1 MKAGFFM
8 INLNG
13 RSVEN
18 DQANISVQNRGLL
31 YGDSVFETI
40 RAING
45 KIIFWEDHY
54 FRLMASMRIMRMEIP
69 VNFSAEFLEEEIQN
83 LISQNNLEFSPARI
97 RFTVYRKQGGYYNP
111 ETLDIE
117 YVILAE
123 KLPDPFYLLNENFY
137 EVELFKD
144 HYINS
149 GLLSTIKSNNRA
161 VNVLG
166 SIYAK
171 ENGYQNCLILNEN
184 KTVVEALN
192 GNIFLVKEN
201 KIKTPPLSEGAL
213 NGIVRKQ
220 ILDILKNV
228 SNLEVEEV
236 AISPFELQKAD
247 ELFITNVIVGI
258 QPITK
263 YRKKEFGVEIAT
275 ELLSKLNM
283 KARLS

>member
-1 MKAGFFM
+1 M
-8 INLNG
+8 INLSG
-13 RSVEN
+13 RSVVN
-18 DQANISVQNRGLL
+18 DQAELSVQNRGFT
-31 YGDSVFETI
+31 YGDAVFETI
-40 RAING
+40 RVING
-45 KIIFWEDHY
+45 KIMFWEDHY

-69 VNFSAEFLEEEIQN
+69 TNFSPEFLEEEILN
-83 LISQNNLEFSPARI
+83 LIRDNNLDSSPARI
-97 RFTVYRKQGGYYNP
+97 RFTVYRKQGGYYSP

-117 YVILAE
+117 YVIIAE
-123 KLPDPFYLLNENFY
+123 KLQDPFYLLNEDPY

-166 SIYAK
+166 SIYAR
-171 ENGYQNCLILNEN
+171 ENSYQNCLILNEN

-220 ILDILKNV
+220 ILAIIKTIP
-228 SNLEVEEV
+228 NLEVEEV
-236 AISPFELQKAD
+236 ALSPFELQKAD

-263 YRKKEFGVEIAT
+263 YRKKEFGVEVAK

>member
-1 MKAGFFM
+1 M

-13 RSVEN
+13 RLVEN

-40 RAING
+40 RAIHG

-69 VNFSAEFLEEEIQN
+69 VNFSPEFLEEEILN
-83 LISQNNLEFSPARI
+83 LIRENNLESSTTRI
-97 RFTVYRKQGGYYNP
+97 RFTVYRKQGGYYSP

-123 KLPDPFYLLNENFY
+123 KLPDPFYLLNEDLY

-166 SIYAK
+166 SIYAR

-192 GNIFLVKEN
+192 GNVFLVKEN

-220 ILDILKNV
+220 ILDIIKTIPD
-228 SNLEVEEV
+228 LEVEEV

-263 YRKKEFGVEIAT
+263 YRKKEFGAEVAK

>member
-1 MKAGFFM
+1 M

-40 RAING
+40 RAIHG

-69 VNFSAEFLEEEIQN
+69 VNFSPEFLEEEILN
-83 LISQNNLEFSPARI
+83 LIRENNLESSPARI
-97 RFTVYRKQGGYYNP
+97 RFTVYRKQGGYYSP
-111 ETLDIE
+111 ETLNIE

-123 KLPDPFYLLNENFY
+123 KLPNPFYLLKEDLY

-166 SIYAK
+166 GIYAR

-220 ILDILKNV
+220 ILEIIKTIPD
-228 SNLEVEEV
+228 LEVEEV

-263 YRKKEFGVEIAT
+263 YRKKEFGIEVAK

>member
-1 MKAGFFM
+1 M

-18 DQANISVQNRGLL
+18 DQASISVQNRGLL

-40 RAING
+40 RVING
-45 KIIFWEDHY
+45 KITFWEDHY

-69 VNFSAEFLEEEIQN
+69 VNFSPEFLEEEILN
-83 LISQNNLEFSPARI
+83 LIRENNLESSPARI
-97 RFTVYRKQGGYYNP
+97 RFTVYRKQGGYYSP
-111 ETLDIE
+111 ETLNIE
-117 YVILAE
+117 YVVLAE
-123 KLPDPFYLLNENFY
+123 KLPDPFYLLKEGRY

-166 SIYAK
+166 SVYAR

-220 ILDILKNV
+220 ILEIIKTIPD
-228 SNLEVEEV
+228 LEVEEV

-247 ELFITNVIVGI
+247 EFFITNVIVGI

-263 YRKKEFGVEIAT
+263 YRKKEFRVEVAK

-283 KARLS
+283 KARLSQL

>member
-1 MKAGFFM
+1 M

-13 RSVEN
+13 RSVEK

-69 VNFSAEFLEEEIQN
+69 GNFSPEFLEEEILN
-83 LISQNNLEFSPARI
+83 LIRENNLESSPARI
-97 RFTVYRKQGGYYNP
+97 RFTVYRKQGGTYSP
-111 ETLDIE
+111 ETLNIE

-123 KLPDPFYLLNENFY
+123 KLSDPFYLLNEDLY

-166 SIYAK
+166 SIYAR

-220 ILDILKNV
+220 ILEIIKTIPD
-228 SNLEVEEV
+228 LEVEEV

-263 YRKKEFGVEIAT
+263 YRKKEFGVEVAK

>member
-1 MKAGFFM
+1 M

-54 FRLMASMRIMRMEIP
+54 FRLMSSMRIMRMEIP
-69 VNFSAEFLEEEIQN
+69 VNFSPEFLEEEILN
-83 LISQNNLEFSPARI
+83 LIRENNLESSPARI
-97 RFTVYRKQGGYYNP
+97 RFTVYRKQGGYYSP
-111 ETLDIE
+111 ETLNIE

-123 KLPDPFYLLNENFY
+123 KLPDPFYLLNEDLY

-166 SIYAK
+166 SIYAR

-220 ILDILKNV
+220 ILDIIKTIPD
-228 SNLEVEEV
+228 LEVEEV

-263 YRKKEFGVEIAT
+263 YRKKEFGVEVAK

>member
-1 MKAGFFM
+1 M

-18 DQANISVQNRGLL
+18 DQANISVQNRGFL

-40 RAING
+40 RVING

-69 VNFSAEFLEEEIQN
+69 VNFSPEFIEEEIQC
-83 LISQNNLEFSPARI
+83 LIRENNLESSPARI
-97 RFTVYRKQGGYYNP
+97 RFTVYRKQGGYYSP
-111 ETLDIE
+111 ETLNIE

-123 KLPDPFYLLNENFY
+123 KLPDPFYLLKGEPY

-144 HYINS
+144 HFINS

-166 SIYAK
+166 GIYAR
-171 ENGYQNCLILNEN
+171 ENGYQNCLLLNEN

-192 GNIFLVKEN
+192 GNVFLVKEN
-201 KIKTPPLSEGAL
+201 KVKTPPLSEGAL

-220 ILDILKNV
+220 ILAILKSMPEV
-228 SNLEVEEV
+228 EVEEV

-247 ELFITNVIVGI
+247 EMFITNVIVGI

-263 YRKKEFGVEIAT
+263 FRKKEFGVEVTT

>member
-1 MKAGFFM
+1 M

-69 VNFSAEFLEEEIQN
+69 VNFSPEFLEEEILN
-83 LISQNNLEFSPARI
+83 LIRKNNLEFSPARI

-111 ETLDIE
+111 ETLNIE

-123 KLPDPFYLLNENFY
+123 KLPDPFYLLNEDLY

-161 VNVLG
+161 VNILG
-166 SIYAK
+166 SIYAR

-220 ILDILKNV
+220 ILAILKTMP
-228 SNLEVEEV
+228 NLEVEEV

-263 YRKKEFGVEIAT
+263 YRKKEFGIEVAK

>member
-1 MKAGFFM
+1 M
-8 INLNG
+8 INLSG

-69 VNFSAEFLEEEIQN
+69 VNFSPEFLEEEIQN
-83 LISQNNLEFSPARI
+83 LIRENNLESSPARI
-97 RFTVYRKQGGYYNP
+97 RFTVYRKQGGYYSP
-111 ETLDIE
+111 ETLNIE

-123 KLPDPFYLLNENFY
+123 KLPDPFYLLNEDPY

-171 ENGYQNCLILNEN
+171 ENSYQNCLILNEN
-184 KTVVEALN
+184 KSIVEALN

-220 ILDILKNV
+220 ILDIVKTIP
-228 SNLEVEEV
+228 NLEVEEV

-263 YRKKEFGVEIAT
+263 YRKKEFGVELAK

>member
-1 MKAGFFM
+1 M
-8 INLNG
+8 INLSG

-69 VNFSAEFLEEEIQN
+69 VNFSPEFLEEEIQN
-83 LISQNNLEFSPARI
+83 LIRENNLESSPARI
-97 RFTVYRKQGGYYNP
+97 RFTVYRKQGGYYSP
-111 ETLDIE
+111 ETLNIE

-123 KLPDPFYLLNENFY
+123 KLPDPFYLLNEDPY

-171 ENGYQNCLILNEN
+171 ENSYQNCLILNEN
-184 KTVVEALN
+184 KSIVEALN

-220 ILDILKNV
+220 ILDIVKTIP
-228 SNLEVEEV
+228 NLEVEEV

-263 YRKKEFGVEIAT
+263 YRKKEFGVEVSK

-283 KARLS
+283 RARLS